1 MNLISMPS
9 DRSRYPDLVANTVME
24 ARMALSGAR
33 LGVSWHRVPGG
44 VMPEVAVHFVS
55 EWGGKGIL
63 RYHLPPDTPERTERR
78 VALLLRLIRKELG
91 DDNAPAEA

>member
-1 MNLISMPS
+1 MNFISMPS
-9 DRSRYPDLVANTVME
+9 DRSRYPDLVADTVME

-55 EWGGKGIL
+55 ERGGQGTL
-63 RYHLPPDTPERTERR
+63 RYRLPPTRR
-78 VALLLRLIRKELG
+78 VALLLCLIRKELG
-91 DDNAPAEA
+91 DDNAPAVA

>member
-1 MNLISMPS
+1 MNFISMPS
-9 DRSRYPDLVANTVME
+9 DRSRYPDLVADTVME

-55 EWGGKGIL
+55 ERGGQGTL
-63 RYHLPPDTPERTERR
+63 RYRLPPDTPERTERR
-78 VALLLRLIRKELG
+78 VALLLCLIRKELG
-91 DDNAPAEA
+91 DDNAPAVA